1 MSENII
7 EISHVSFQYKGSSE
21 GLLHDVSLSFQK
33 GETVLLCGA
42 SGCGK
47 TTLIRLINGLI
58 PHYYSGEISGDV
70 VVSGRNIRD
79 TQLYELAGIVGTVFQ
94 NPRSQFF
101 SVDTDGEIVFGP
113 ENVGLAPKDILGRKE
128 LVVSQMQIEKLLD
141 RSLFEL
147 SGGEKQK
154 IACASVS
161 ALLPEIILL
170 DEPSSNLDWQAI
182 KDLAESIRKWKE
194 QGKTIIIS
202 EHRLWYLKD
211 LIDRVLYL
219 SEGNIVHEWS
229 GEEFRELS
237 EADVA
242 ELKLRP
248 VTIEEKYIGA
258 FTDEKGRISASKTDF
273 SHDALGVPETVDP
286 GHVILKDFYFSYDR
300 KFSLR
305 KTRKTAAE
313 LENACEECDDPD
325 CRKGK
330 SGPLQLCIPKLSL
343 SQGKV
348 IGVIGSNG
356 TGKSTFLRC
365 VCGLE
370 KRCPG
375 EITIDGRT
383 YKGKERLKLTYMVMQ
398 DVNHQLFTDS
408 VKAEIFLS
416 MEKEDEKRC
425 DEILGR
431 LGLLEFK
438 EKHPMALSGGQKQRV
453 AIASAIAAGAK
464 ILLFDEPTS
473 GLDYAHMKQV
483 ADMLKNLAKT
493 GSTVLVSTHDPEL
506 LALCCDEVIH
516 IKHGRVAG

>member
-21 GLLHDVSLSFQK
+21 GLLHDVSLSFKK

-70 VVSGRNIRD
+70 VVSGKNIRD

-113 ENVGLAPKDILGRKE
+113 ENIGLSPKDIVERKD
-128 LVVSQMQIEKLLD
+128 LVVSEMQIEKLLE

-170 DEPSSNLDWQAI
+170 DEPSSNLDWNAI
-182 KDLAESIRKWKE
+182 SDLRDSVRRWKE
-194 QGKTIIIS
+194 EGKTIIIS
-202 EHRLWYLKD
+202 EHRLWYVKD

-219 SEGNIVHEWS
+219 SDGAVEKEWS
-229 GEEFRELS
+229 GEEFQNLS
-237 EADVA
+237 EEDVA

-248 VTIEEKYIGA
+248 VTIEEKYISA
-258 FTDEKGRISASKTDF
+258 FTDEKGRISAALTDTSK
-273 SHDALGVPETVDP
+273 ET
-286 GHVILKDFYFSYDR
+286 GNAGQVILSDFHFSYDR
-300 KFSLR
+300 KYSLK
-305 KTRKTAAE
+305 KTRKTADE
-313 LENACEECDDPD
+313 MVNACEDCVDPN
-325 CRKGK
+325 CRKEK

-375 EITIDGRT
+375 EITIDGKT
-383 YKGKERLKLTYMVMQ
+383 YKGKDRLKLTYMVMQ

-416 MEKEDEKRC
+416 MENEDEKRC
-425 DEILGR
+425 DEILER

-483 ADMLKNLAKT
+483 ADMLQNLART

-516 IKHGRVAG
+516 IEHGRVAG